1 MEPTPWMGVLCRRI
15 GHLPRW
21 CDRAGHGMAW
31 DGMGWHGMGAR
42 MYCARYTHR
51 TPLLAM
57 GCNLLPIVLAKSGEM
72 FLKMVMRQ
80 TYVVGYRM
88 LRLLFRE

>member
-21 CDRAGHGMAW
+21 CGRAGHCMAW
-31 DGMGWHGMGAR
+31 DGMAWAR
-42 MYCARYTHR
+42 ECTVQGTH
-51 TPLLAM
+51 TGPPLLAM